1 MKIDY
6 LQARVVAILT
16 IAVTAFFF
24 LFPSNGHGGET
35 GHVDQAV
42 QHLIAHVAESDLTF
56 IRNKDQFNGKDAAD
70 HMQKKY
76 AYFRDRIKTPEEF
89 IELCATRSL
98 MSGKPY
104 TVINEKG
111 AMISTNEWLMTELVA
126 YQNGITGKSP

>member
-16 IAVTAFFF
+16 VAITAFFS
-24 LFPSNGHGGET
+24 LLPSNGHGSET
-35 GHVDQAV
+35 GLVDQAV

-56 IRNKDQFNGKDAAD
+56 IRNNDQFTGKEAAD

-104 TVINEKG
+104 LVINEKG
-111 AMISTNEWLMTELVA
+111 AMINTNEWLRTELVA
-126 YQNGITGKSP
+126 YQNGITGKFP